1 MTTPVL
7 TRAGMEPNAMSGAVR
22 AGNGRRGRLN
32 AGRWR
37 NDGFY
42 GVTVSG
48 VTMPAA

>member
-1 MTTPVL
+1 MTTPAL
-7 TRAGMEPNAMSGAVR
+7 TRAGMEPEARSGAVR
-22 AGNGRRGRLN
+22 AGNGRRGRPN

-37 NDGFY
+37 NDASY

>member
-1 MTTPVL
+1 
-7 TRAGMEPNAMSGAVR
+7 MEPNAKSGGVR
-22 AGNGRRGRLN
+22 AGNGRRGRPI

-37 NDGFY
+37 NDAYY